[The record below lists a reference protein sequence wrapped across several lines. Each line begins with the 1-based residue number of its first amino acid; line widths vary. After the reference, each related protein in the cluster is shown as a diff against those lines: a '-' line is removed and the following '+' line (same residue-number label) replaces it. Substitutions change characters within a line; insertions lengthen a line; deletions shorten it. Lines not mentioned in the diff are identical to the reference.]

1 MQASGTILIRASVDG
16 GHAVFA
22 VKDSGIGL
30 TSEALPKLFNLFSRV
45 HEDEGHLPS
54 GLGIGLALV
63 RQLVELHGG
72 AVSATSPGPNRG
84 SEFTVR
90 LPLSATLGEAPPAQ
104 AQMQALRVLVADDNA
119 DALESLALLLEVC
132 GHEVRKASDGQ
143 ETLQAVTAWR
153 PDVALLDIGMPLLDG
168 YEVARRIRGEP
179 WGAQL
184 FLVAVS
190 GWGQSEDR
198 QRATDA
204 GFDLHFRK
212 PIGLPTLE
220 GILEKAQRLNAETV
234 VKSDT

>member
-1 MQASGTILIRASVDG
+1 MLRASIEDSY
-16 GHAVFA
+16 AVFS

-45 HEDEGHLPS
+45 HGVSDKTPS

-72 AVSATSPGPNRG
+72 TVSATSPGPNRG

-90 LPLSATLGEAPPAQ
+90 LPLSAADSASANSDENVPTAALPPRN
-104 AQMQALRVLVADDNA
+104 LRVLVADDNH
-119 DALESLALLLEVC
+119 DALESLALLLQVC
-132 GHEVRKASDGQ
+132 GYEAHKASDGA
-143 ETLQAVTAWR
+143 ETLQAVNAWR
-153 PDVALLDIGMPLLDG
+153 PDVVLLDIGMPILDG
-168 YEVARRIRGEP
+168 YEVARRIRSEP
-179 WGAQL
+179 WGASM

-198 QRATDA
+198 KRATDA

-212 PIGLPTLE
+212 PIGLPVLE
-220 GILEKAQRLNAETV
+220 SILEKAARPNPKAPL
-234 VKSDT
+234 KSAL